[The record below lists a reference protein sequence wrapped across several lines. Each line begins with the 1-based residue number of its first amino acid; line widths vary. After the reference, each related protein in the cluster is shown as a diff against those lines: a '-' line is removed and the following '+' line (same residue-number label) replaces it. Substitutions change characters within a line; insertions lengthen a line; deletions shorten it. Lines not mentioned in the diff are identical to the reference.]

1 MLVMAAVKGADI
13 NTLNIMQSF
22 SQSTQSLPSVSSK
35 IRDQGVSTSTITHLK
50 RFQSIA
56 EFTSEKR
63 KIVHKLSKTDMDS
76 IENVCKFIN
85 NNSEPNLT
93 ELPGLKRKE
102 NLPAPSKP
110 HFQSALQLKII
121 IHEDKVLKTSLKSKE
136 MTIQSLSTSIFTKL
150 DISTEDR
157 KDFCLCKKV
166 GEEYFFLP
174 SLEKV
179 LEQNTNVFFLRLTK
193 SLKACLRKKLYDS
206 KFDVRNCGNFAYKGR
221 LNKRPDSAGVNLV
234 VNSSGLE
241 VNCDFILWKYV
252 HQVSYSQTFM
262 QILYK
267 QNNGIA
273 KKKICFDNQ
282 NIKSIYNLVLHFLE
296 LEKLKKE
303 AAVTS
308 IESIESK
315 PRDDE
320 GKFENFC
327 KKICNITKD
336 AVKSI
341 GTPRRKRSK
350 SIDSHSLQKP
360 KKSQGF
366 NRSLSSTDMHRVK
379 RNIMEEFQETKQ
391 PNLSASNKRRS
402 ETQLENLPKRTK
414 IVTNPRISDKE
425 IPASSQAK
433 KAPGR
438 TPVRMGVKS
447 VTCKSV
453 QPNPERKIF
462 YTTALK
468 SDFQYFAVNLKVLQS
483 ALYVENVG
491 KAEANCKFVGGDRIL
506 AINGI
511 SLENCTME
519 KADYLLEH
527 SGHFVNFIISR
538 KLS

>member
-1 MLVMAAVKGADI
+1 MSVMAAVQGADT
-13 NTLNIMQSF
+13 NQLNIMQSF

-35 IRDQGVSTSTITHLK
+35 IRDNIPTVTNLK

-56 EFTSEKR
+56 EFTNEKR

-93 ELPGLKRKE
+93 ELPGLKIKQ
-102 NLPAPSKP
+102 NLPAPSRP
-110 HFQSALQLKII
+110 NFQSALQLKII

-136 MTIQSLSTSIFTKL
+136 MTIQSLTTSIFTKL
-150 DISTEDR
+150 DISTDDR

-174 SLEKV
+174 CLEKV
-179 LEQNTNVFFLRLTK
+179 VDQNTNVFFLRITK
-193 SLKACLRKKLYDS
+193 SLNASLRRKLFDS

-221 LNKRPDSAGVNLV
+221 LNKRPDSAGVSLV

-252 HQVSYSQTFM
+252 HQVSYSQTFI

-282 NIKSIYNLVLHFLE
+282 NIKNIYNLVLHFLE
-296 LEKLKKE
+296 MEKLKKE
-303 AAVTS
+303 TAVTS
-308 IESIESK
+308 IECRGESK

-360 KKSQGF
+360 KKNQSF

-391 PNLSASNKRRS
+391 SNLSASNKRRS
-402 ETQLENLPKRTK
+402 ETQMENLPKRTK

-453 QPNPERKIF
+453 HPNPERKIF

-468 SDFQYFAVNLKVLQS
+468 SDFQFFAVTLKVLQS
-483 ALYVENVG
+483 ALYVESVG

-527 SGHFVNFIISR
+527 SGNFVNFIISR